1 MLKWLTSALDEYRTR
16 AGAETASSAVN
27 PAQRSPVSVSGMALH
42 LAAALL
48 KPSTL

>member
-1 MLKWLTSALDEYRTR
+1 MLKWLTSAPVEYRTW
-16 AGAETASSAVN
+16 AGAVTAAEVVN

>member
-1 MLKWLTSALDEYRTR
+1 MLKWLASAPDEYRTW
-16 AGAETASSAVN
+16 ADAEAATGIVN
-27 PAQRSPVSVSGMALH
+27 PVQRSPVSVSGMALH